1 MSYKID
7 NFNMQRW
14 VQDGYELCEKG
25 IRAKFEQNDHLMATL
40 LATDNMMIA
49 EASRDKLWGTGISLN
64 DKDALLREKWE
75 NPGWLSRILISI
87 RDDHKRNFSKCAK
100 LNGKTWE
107 PS

>member
-14 VQDGYELCEKG
+14 VQDGYELCEQG

-49 EASRDKLWGTGISLN
+49 EASRDKLWGTGIPLK
-64 DKDALLREKWE
+64 DKDALTREKWE
-75 NPGWLSRILISI
+75 NPGWLSRILINI
-87 RDDHKRNFSKCAK
+87 RDDHK
-100 LNGKTWE
+100 
-107 PS
+107 